1 MVCYMYARVQR
12 ELTSS
17 DARTRNDEIADHVV
31 TADDEGTGTQ
41 KSSHSRPFDDY
52 DDLTEKRA
60 KRLSDHEQVEMLEEL
75 EVDSGRGRSY
85 DSEPATERDSHR
97 SSVNADVD
105 LSTLF

>member
-1 MVCYMYARVQR
+1 M
-12 ELTSS
+12 
-17 DARTRNDEIADHVV
+17 
-31 TADDEGTGTQ
+31 DDEGTGTR

-52 DDLTEKRA
+52 DDLTEKSR
-60 KRLSDHEQVEMLEEL
+60 KRLGGITDHEQVEMMEEL
-75 EVDSGRGRSY
+75 EVDSGRGKSY